1 LAGVPNFGILAARR
15 MQLKWECVLL
25 ENTGAIDIDEMQ
37 RGMRAKTE
45 PQVKLPWRRQLS
57 LHVLIL
63 ECRQSVHQR
72 LPLSDVES
80 EAA

>member
-1 LAGVPNFGILAARR
+1 VWRELAGVPNFGILAARR

-63 ECRQSVHQR
+63 EYQR